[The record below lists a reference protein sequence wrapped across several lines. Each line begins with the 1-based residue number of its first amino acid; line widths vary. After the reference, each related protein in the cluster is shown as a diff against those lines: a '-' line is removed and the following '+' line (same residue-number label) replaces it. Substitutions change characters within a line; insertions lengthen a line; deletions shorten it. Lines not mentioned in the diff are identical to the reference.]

1 MLTLKLPG
9 HSSTPFIRDGR
20 LCFLAT
26 MTQRTRASR
35 VHLLT
40 EVKRAKGEET
50 KRKIISQELC
60 QNPCPLSP
68 LPISPAADPNPRSQ
82 ARDPGARGDGR
93 RRRGRRGGGA
103 HGAGDG
109 ALRPPD
115 PRLGRRCPEE
125 VRRAQELNF
134 CNYYYCPFV
143 PAPSVPDSLYFF
155 ALFVFFSSTRWLFYW
170 LKIRSLGGL

>member
-1 MLTLKLPG
+1 
-9 HSSTPFIRDGR
+9 
-20 LCFLAT
+20 

-40 EVKRAKGEET
+40 EVKRARWKET
-50 KRKIISQELC
+50 GKK
-60 QNPCPLSP
+60 LSPKNSAKTLVP
-68 LPISPAADPNPRSQ
+68 LPISPAAYPNPRSQ

-143 PAPSVPDSLYFF
+143 PAPSVPDPLYFF
-155 ALFVFFSSTRWLFYW
+155 ALFFFKHALVILLAKNSIF
-170 LKIRSLGGL
+170 GGFMIISDL

>member
-1 MLTLKLPG
+1 MDG
-9 HSSTPFIRDGR
+9 CASSPVSTIPPSRGD
-20 LCFLAT
+20 
-26 MTQRTRASR
+26 R

-40 EVKRAKGEET
+40 EVKRARWKET
-50 KRKIISQELC
+50 GKK
-60 QNPCPLSP
+60 LSPKNSAKTLVP

-155 ALFVFFSSTRWLFYW
+155 ALFVFFQARVGYF
-170 LKIRSLGGL
+170 IG